1 MHISSFLTSHSFKR
15 KKKCILFLFVLVVVS
30 FSSVILWSRILSYL
44 SSSGLSVSRRYSLEQ
59 SSKSSPQQP
68 EVITNLFLEDLV
80 DMFFSSFNKYIVSL
94 LASHLAT
101 LSYQLA
107 NGGYTHKILLPR
119 LFSCKNMIQ

>member
-1 MHISSFLTSHSFKR
+1 M
-15 KKKCILFLFVLVVVS
+15 VS
-30 FSSVILWSRILSYL
+30 FSSVILWSRILSHL

-80 DMFFSSFNKYIVSL
+80 DMFFSSFNKYIVSS

-107 NGGYTHKILLPR
+107 NGGYAHKILLPR
-119 LFSCKNMIQ
+119 LFSCKNMIH